1 MTVLPIYVAP
11 HPVLK
16 TKGEPVNT
24 IDPKTRKLMDDM
36 LETMYANDGIGL
48 AAPQVG
54 VSTRV
59 IVMDLEQNPDAEG
72 AEKKGAPRFFVNPE
86 IVWSSEEMRSYN
98 EGCLSI
104 PGQYAD
110 VERPDR
116 VRVKYLDYDGKT
128 QEEEVGGLFSTCIQ
142 HEIDHIDGVLFID
155 HLTSLKR
162 DMLMRKLKKFTRDN
176 AEEMA
181 QSHVIL

>member
-1 MTVLPIYVAP
+1 MTLMPIYVAP
-11 HPVLK
+11 HPMLK
-16 TKGEPVNT
+16 TKGTVVDA
-24 IDPKTRKLMDDM
+24 IDDKTRRLMDNM

-54 VSTRV
+54 VSTRI
-59 IVMDLEQNPDAEG
+59 IVMDLDQKPDVEG
-72 AEKKGAPRFFVNPE
+72 LEKKGDPRFFVNPE
-86 IVWSSEEMRSYN
+86 IIWSSEEMRSYN

-116 VRVKYLDYDGKT
+116 VRVKYLDYNGKV
-128 QEEEVGGLFSTCIQ
+128 QEEEAVGLFSTCIQ
-142 HEIDHIDGVLFID
+142 HEIDHVDGILFID
-155 HLTSLKR
+155 HLTTLKR
-162 DMLMRKLKKFTRDN
+162 DMLLRKLKKFTRDN